1 MMHTRPDDLSRTS
14 TTYMHIISAVYIV
27 EFEKITLI
35 YLEENV
41 HENAYDRVPIY
52 YNMRQNNVTV

>member
-1 MMHTRPDDLSRTS
+1 
-14 TTYMHIISAVYIV
+14 MHIISAVYIV

-41 HENAYDRVPIY
+41 HENVYARVPIY
-52 YNMRQNNVTV
+52 YTRQNNVKV